1 MCGCP
6 TRPGTRPETACVAIG
21 VLPHVP
27 ETPRN
32 TALYR
37 TKHIVHTY
45 HRYHPTVVPPTVL
58 THTHTYH
65 PHTIHPSRP
74 SSTIQLHLRP
84 FSWQPRST
92 PFNPVRLYPPQT
104 PPFPPSQLTADTSK
118 YKGCSPPREME
129 LLECAIAFGIEQ
141 NDNFLGLDCSGAHDG
156 EAK

>member
-1 MCGCP
+1 MVGVGARHGP
-6 TRPGTRPETACVAIG
+6 ARPRTACVAIG

-45 HRYHPTVVPPTVL
+45 HRYRTADRSN
-58 THTHTYH
+58 THTHT
-65 PHTIHPSRP
+65 HTHHTPTTPLFNNSTP
-74 SSTIQLHLRP
+74 PTPLSPASSTPSNSIQLYP
-84 FSWQPRST
+84 T
-92 PFNPVRLYPPQT
+92 PT
-104 PPFPPSQLTADTSK
+104 SPFPPSQLTADTSK
-118 YKGCSPPREME
+118 YKGCMPPREME

-156 EAK
+156 GAQ